1 MPKGGVTLSLFWR
14 LTFRGRGQVPA
25 EIEWRHVTLVKRFAG
40 SAETLT
46 AIQLTSRRDDWKRGA
61 QPPRMRSEQHLM
73 KSVWRAE
80 CWKELQGR
88 MSMWASLCPPVCPS
102 TVSLPLDLPLRV
114 LKRVTVWHHPN
125 SPVTLGATHGRQA
138 PHHPSGQQL
147 RALQT
152 GIQWLTRLRFTV
164 TPLHAT

>member
-1 MPKGGVTLSLFWR
+1 MSLWASLCPPVCPSTVSLHLDLPLRVLKRVIVWHHPKGGVTLSLFWR

-25 EIEWRHVTLVKRFAG
+25 EIEWRPVTLVKRFAG

-46 AIQLTSRRDDWKRGA
+46 AILLTSRRDDWKRGA
-61 QPPRMRSEQHLM
+61 QPPRMRSEQRLM

-114 LKRVTVWHHPN
+114 LKRVTVWHHPK
-125 SPVTLGATHGRQA
+125 V
-138 PHHPSGQQL
+138 
-147 RALQT
+147 
-152 GIQWLTRLRFTV
+152 
-164 TPLHAT
+164 